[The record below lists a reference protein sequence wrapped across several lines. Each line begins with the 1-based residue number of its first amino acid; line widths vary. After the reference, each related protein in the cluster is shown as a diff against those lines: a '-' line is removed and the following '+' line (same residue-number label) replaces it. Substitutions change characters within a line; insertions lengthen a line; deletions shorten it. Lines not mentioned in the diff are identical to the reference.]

1 MSVTGTGAA
10 IVTFFSSAGL
20 IFSYIG
26 VSIITGVAGGG
37 TTSGF

>member
-1 MSVTGTGAA
+1 MSVTVTGA
-10 IVTFFSSAGL
+10 IVTFFSSAAGL